1 MMILKGERESPLL
14 TSTGPLA
21 PWRPCVEGRRRA
33 LPRACTGDN
42 RFSPSLTVDLAPSAG
57 FLRGGTAVV
66 AATSVRSSLL
76 VVNVSRA
83 GWSFEDHGTPGS
95 LLRFLLGG
103 MRFFTTMLDVA
114 NWWLLLIFVD
124 VK

>member
-1 MMILKGERESPLL
+1 
-14 TSTGPLA
+14 
-21 PWRPCVEGRRRA
+21 
-33 LPRACTGDN
+33 
-42 RFSPSLTVDLAPSAG
+42 LAPSAG